1 MSVNYKIKKMSLFN
15 SIIFGPIKS
24 RRLGNS
30 LGVNLLPDSGKV
42 CTFDCIYCEC
52 GYNKDNK
59 GGKIPSK
66 ERVVEEMA
74 LKFEELSKKG
84 EELDVITFAGN
95 GEPTLHPDFSE
106 IIDSTIELRDKYFPD
121 AKISVLSNSTET
133 GKNSVFE
140 ALKKVDNN
148 ILKLDST
155 FAETVN
161 LIDKPVNKSY
171 DINNIIDNL
180 SRFNGK
186 AIVQTM
192 FLRGEHNGQKVDNT
206 TDKEVD
212 ALIEAYKKISPK
224 QIMIYSLDRPTPEK
238 KLIKVE
244 KSELEEIATK
254 MRNAG
259 FDVVVG

>member
-1 MSVNYKIKKMSLFN
+1 MSLFN

-121 AKISVLSNSTET
+121 AKISILSNSTET

-192 FLRGEHNGQKVDNT
+192 
-206 TDKEVD
+206 
-212 ALIEAYKKISPK
+212 
-224 QIMIYSLDRPTPEK
+224 
-238 KLIKVE
+238 
-244 KSELEEIATK
+244 
-254 MRNAG
+254 
-259 FDVVVG
+259 